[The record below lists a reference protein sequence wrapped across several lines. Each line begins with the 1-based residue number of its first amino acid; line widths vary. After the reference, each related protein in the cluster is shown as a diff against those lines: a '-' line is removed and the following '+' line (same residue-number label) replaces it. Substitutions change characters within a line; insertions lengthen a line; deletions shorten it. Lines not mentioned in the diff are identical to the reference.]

1 MVQAQYGSH
10 LSAQARSGMESQTTL
25 GRECSG
31 NLQDCDDE
39 DKKSAPPAS
48 HCARVFLSAL
58 GNCCGLSLVQKWGK
72 CRTKIWCKTTSDTL
86 LFREGEEAK
95 RGRGSAAT
103 ARTVELQTAY
113 WGLFPGLR
121 AWRRSTG
128 IATGCPRNQ
137 RHVMMAGLPSTR
149 LTDPALG
156 AVFGKEQLFY
166 LPSSRY
172 RHV

>member
-1 MVQAQYGSH
+1 
-10 LSAQARSGMESQTTL
+10 MESQTTL